1 MIRALLCGCLGLFI
15 LSSLPTSSFAQ
26 FHELTKRIP
35 DGANA
40 IFFVDV
46 NKLQNSPLG
55 KAHNWREKQEDAFE
69 AGVESIPPQA
79 NTFVAAAKLDL
90 RTKHPDWEV
99 GLMELKYDPSLPK
112 IAVRY
117 QGTTDYISERPVAIL
132 PGDIYLVKFMENV
145 VGYGMPAK
153 RQDVARWIT
162 RYYDNS
168 LLGLSDYL
176 AEAQTFADAGSPIIV
191 ALDLTHVVSPQ
202 MVRSRLDSMETLK
215 GKQVDMDQVAKA
227 LASIRGISLGVTVQD
242 SMIGAVK
249 VDFSEDITSLNDFA
263 KPLLLEILGNQ
274 GMMIDEIESWDVA
287 VSSKRVQLTGPL
299 YASGLR
305 RIFSLIDT
313 PPSLQQ
319 AKNKSAQAGQG
330 AEASEADE
338 KKDLT
343 IASTQIY
350 YKTVVSLLDE
360 LRIKKK
366 GRQTMGQISVW
377 FDKYARKIDRLPIAN
392 VDPDLLNYG
401 RYVSESLRTGQSEVT
416 DAAARSRIRQN
427 EVPEQYD
434 VTSYSTPIGANWSG
448 QYSWNGWV
456 ATPDWQRTG
465 SKMSNVRMEEQIKGA
480 KSANDV
486 MRDIEN
492 ATADIRRHLTEK
504 YDAEF

>member
-1 MIRALLCGCLGLFI
+1 MIRALLCGLVGITI
-15 LSSLPTSSFAQ
+15 LTSLPTSSFAQ
-26 FHELTKRIP
+26 FRELTKRIP

-55 KAHNWREKQEDAFE
+55 KAHNWREKQEEAFE
-69 AGVESIPPQA
+69 AGIEAIPPQA

-90 RTKHPDWEV
+90 ETKQPEWQV

-112 IAVRY
+112 VAVRY

-132 PGDIYLVKFMENV
+132 PGDIYVVKFMENV
-145 VGYGMPAK
+145 VGYGTPAT

-168 LLGLSDYL
+168 LRGLSEYL

-202 MVRSRLDSMETLK
+202 IVRNRLDTLETLK
-215 GKQVDMDQVAKA
+215 DRKVDLDQLAKV
-227 LASIRGISLGVTVQD
+227 LASIRGISLGVTVQQ
-242 SMIGAVK
+242 SMTGAVK
-249 VDFSEDITSLNDFA
+249 VDFSEDVAILKDFA
-263 KPLLLEILGNQ
+263 KPLLLEILGKQ
-274 GMMIDEIESWDVA
+274 GMMIDEIESWEVTVND
-287 VSSKRVQLTGPL
+287 KGIQLTGPL

-305 RIFSLIDT
+305 RIFSLVDT
-313 PPSLQQ
+313 PPSLQEARQ
-319 AKNKSAQAGQG
+319 QVAKTGEN
-330 AEASEADE
+330 SEADQQ
-338 KKDLT
+338 KDLT
-343 IASTQIY
+343 IAASQIY
-350 YKTVVSLLDE
+350 YKSVVSLLDE
-360 LRIKKK
+360 LRIQKK
-366 GRQTMGQISVW
+366 GRKTMGQISVW

-392 VDPDLLNYG
+392 VDADLLSYG

-427 EVPEQYD
+427 DVPEQYD
-434 VTSYSTPIGANWSG
+434 VTTYSAPIGANWAG
-448 QYSWNGWV
+448 QYSWNGWE

-465 SKMSNVRMEEQIKGA
+465 SMMSNVRMEEQIKGA

-486 MRDIEN
+486 MRDIDN
-492 ATADIRRHLTEK
+492 ATADIRRHMTQK
-504 YDAEF
+504 YGVEF

>member
-1 MIRALLCGCLGLFI
+1 MIRALICGCLGLFI
-15 LSSLPTSSFAQ
+15 LASHTSVSVGQ
-26 FHELTKRIP
+26 FRELTKRIP

-55 KAHNWREKQEDAFE
+55 KQHNWRQKQEEAFA
-69 AGVESIPPQA
+69 AGVEAIPPQA
-79 NTFVAAAKLDL
+79 NQFVAAAKLDL
-90 RTKHPDWEV
+90 ETKQPEWQV

-112 IAVRY
+112 VAVRY

-145 VGYGMPAK
+145 VGFGTPAT

-168 LLGLSDYL
+168 LRGLSEYL

-191 ALDLTHVVSPQ
+191 ALDLTHVASPQ
-202 MVRSRLDSMETLK
+202 IVRSRLDSLETLK
-215 GKQVDMDQVAKA
+215 GKQVDLDEVAKA
-227 LASIRGISLGVTVQD
+227 LASIRGISLGVTVQQ
-242 SMIGAVK
+242 SMTGAVK
-249 VDFSEDITSLNDFA
+249 VDFSEDISSFKDFA
-263 KPLLLEILGNQ
+263 KPMLLEILGNQ
-274 GMMIDEIESWDVA
+274 GMMIDEIESWDA
-287 VSSKRVQLTGPL
+287 TVSSNRVQLTGPL

-305 RIFSLIDT
+305 RIFSLIDA
-313 PPSLQQ
+313 PPSLQEATQ
-319 AKNKSAQAGQG
+319 KAAQNG
-330 AEASEADE
+330 EASEE
-338 KKDLT
+338 QQQKDLT
-343 IASTQIY
+343 IAASQIY
-350 YKTVVSLLDE
+350 YKSVVSLLDE

-392 VDPDLLNYG
+392 VDPDLLDYG
-401 RYVSESLRTGQSEVT
+401 QFVSENLRTGQSEVT
-416 DAAARSRIRQN
+416 NAAARSRIRQN

-434 VTSYSTPIGANWSG
+434 VTSYSTPIGANWAG

-492 ATADIRRHLTEK
+492 ATASIRRHMTQK
-504 YDAEF
+504 YGVEF

>member
-1 MIRALLCGCLGLFI
+1 MIRALLCGCFGFI
-15 LSSLPTSSFAQ
+15 ILTSHPSSSFAQ
-26 FHELTKRIP
+26 FRELTKRIP

-40 IFFVDV
+40 ILFVDV

-79 NTFVAAAKLDL
+79 NTFVAAAKFDI
-90 RTKHPDWEV
+90 RTKHPEWQV

-153 RQDVARWIT
+153 RQDVAKWIT

-191 ALDLTHVVSPQ
+191 ALDLTHALSPQ
-202 MVRSRLDSMETLK
+202 LVRTRLDSMETLK
-215 GKQVDMDQVAKA
+215 GKQVDLDQVAKV
-227 LASIRGISLGVTVQD
+227 LASLRGISLGVTVQD
-242 SMIGAVK
+242 SMVGAVK
-249 VDFSEDITSLNDFA
+249 VDFAEDVTILKDFA

-274 GMMIDEIESWDVA
+274 GMMIDEIESWEET
-287 VSSKRVQLTGPL
+287 VSGNRIQLTGPL

-305 RIFSLIDT
+305 RILSLVDT
-313 PPSLQQ
+313 PPSLQE
-319 AKNKSAQAGQG
+319 AKQKTAQKGEG
-330 AEASEADE
+330 SEANE

-343 IASTQIY
+343 IASSQIY
-350 YKTVVSLLDE
+350 YKSVVTMLDE
-360 LRIKKK
+360 LRVKKK

-392 VDPDLLNYG
+392 VDPDLLDYG
-401 RYVSESLRTGQSEVT
+401 SYVSQSLRTGQSQVT

-427 EVPEQYD
+427 DVPEQYD

-456 ATPDWQRTG
+456 STPDWQRTG
-465 SKMSNVRMEEQIKGA
+465 SKMSNVRMEEQIRGA

-492 ATADIRRHLTEK
+492 ATASIRRHMTEK
-504 YDAEF
+504 YGVEF

>member
-1 MIRALLCGCLGLFI
+1 MIRALLCGLVGITI
-15 LSSLPTSSFAQ
+15 LTSLPTSSFAQ
-26 FHELTKRIP
+26 FRELTKRIP

-55 KAHNWREKQEDAFE
+55 KAHNWREKQEEAFE
-69 AGVESIPPQA
+69 AGIEAIPPQA

-90 RTKHPDWEV
+90 ETKQPEWQV

-112 IAVRY
+112 VAVRY

-132 PGDIYLVKFMENV
+132 PGDIYVVKFMENV
-145 VGYGMPAK
+145 VGYGTPAT

-168 LLGLSDYL
+168 LRGLSEYL

-202 MVRSRLDSMETLK
+202 IVRNRLDSLETLK
-215 GKQVDMDQVAKA
+215 DRKVDLDQLAKV
-227 LASIRGISLGVTVQD
+227 LASIRGISLGVTVQQ
-242 SMIGAVK
+242 SMTGAVK
-249 VDFSEDITSLNDFA
+249 VDFSEDVAILKDFA
-263 KPLLLEILGNQ
+263 KPLLLEILGKQ
-274 GMMIDEIESWDVA
+274 GMMIDEIESWEVTVND
-287 VSSKRVQLTGPL
+287 KGIQLTGPL

-305 RIFSLIDT
+305 RIFSLVDT
-313 PPSLQQ
+313 PPSLQEARQ
-319 AKNKSAQAGQG
+319 QVAKTGEN
-330 AEASEADE
+330 SEADQQ
-338 KKDLT
+338 KDLT
-343 IASTQIY
+343 IAASQIY
-350 YKTVVSLLDE
+350 YKSVVSLLDE
-360 LRIKKK
+360 LRIQKK
-366 GRQTMGQISVW
+366 GRKTMGQISVW

-392 VDPDLLNYG
+392 VDADLLSYG

-427 EVPEQYD
+427 DVPEQYD
-434 VTSYSTPIGANWSG
+434 VTTYSAPIGANWAG
-448 QYSWNGWV
+448 QYSWNGWE

-465 SKMSNVRMEEQIKGA
+465 SMMSNVRMEEQIKGA

-486 MRDIEN
+486 MRDIDN
-492 ATADIRRHLTEK
+492 ATADIRRHMTQK
-504 YDAEF
+504 YGVEF